1 MDTMR
6 GVESFVRSV
15 ELGSLAAASRRL
27 GISAAAVSQ
36 NIARLESALATRLL
50 TRTTRSLALTDSGEV
65 YYQRVK
71 GLLQEMELAAEAV
84 SLVDG
89 KVSGRLKIACS
100 AAFARHVL
108 APLLPMFYEQ
118 YPELSI
124 ELMASDRHVD
134 HRQEG
139 IDVSI
144 RIREQLDDSLV
155 ANRLT
160 TVPLVYCAS
169 PDYLD
174 KNGVP
179 DSIAELRQHRCLL
192 FKIPVDEKI
201 VGWSFIRHGER
212 FQPEVRTAMICDDID
227 MLANITVAGGG
238 IARLAAFVATPYIAE
253 GRLIP
258 LFEAGNH
265 SELHGEAEPLDYYFC
280 VADRFAKTLK
290 VRVFQDFLHQN
301 LPNSWD
307 KGE

>member
-1 MDTMR
+1 MDTLR

-27 GISAAAVSQ
+27 GISAAAISQ
-36 NIARLESALATRLL
+36 NIARLESALGTRLL
-50 TRTTRSLALTDSGEV
+50 TRTTRRLALTDTGEV

-84 SLVDG
+84 SFIEG

-100 AAFARHVL
+100 AAFARHVV
-108 APLLPMFYEQ
+108 APLLPAFHQQ

-124 ELMASDRHVD
+124 ELIASDRHVD
-134 HRQEG
+134 HVKEG

-144 RIREQLDDSLV
+144 RIREQLDENLV

-169 PDYLD
+169 PSYLD
-174 KNGVP
+174 TNGIP
-179 DSIAELRQHRCLL
+179 GSIAELRQHRCLM

-201 VGWSFIRHGER
+201 VGWSFLRQGQR

-227 MLANITVAGGG
+227 MLANITLAGGG
-238 IARLAAFVATPYIAE
+238 IARIAAFVVTEPVAD

-258 LFEAGNH
+258 LFEADSH
-265 SELHGEAEPLDYYFC
+265 SELHGEPEPLDYYFC

-301 LPNSWD
+301 LPSSWV
-307 KGE
+307 

>member
-36 NIARLESALATRLL
+36 NIARLESSLGTRLL
-50 TRTTRSLALTDSGEV
+50 TRTTRSLALTDTGEV

-84 SLVDG
+84 SYVEG

-108 APLLPMFYEQ
+108 APLLPIFHEQ
-118 YPELSI
+118 YPDLSI
-124 ELMASDRHVD
+124 ELIASDRHVD

-169 PDYLD
+169 PEYLN
-174 KNGVP
+174 KNGIP

-201 VGWSFIRHGER
+201 VGWSFLRHGQR
-212 FQPEVRTAMICDDID
+212 FQPEVRTAMVCDDID
-227 MLANITVAGGG
+227 MLANITLAGGG
-238 IARLAAFVATPYIAE
+238 IARIAAFVVTQHVAE
-253 GRLIP
+253 GRLIS
-258 LFEAGNH
+258 LFEEGSH
-265 SELHGEAEPLDYYFC
+265 TELHGEPEPLDYYFC

-290 VRVFQDFLHQN
+290 VRVLQEFLHQN
-301 LPNSWD
+301 LPTNWL
-307 KGE
+307 